1 MAKHLPLLIIGAGP
15 FGLAMSAH
23 AKRAGIEHIVVG
35 KPMEFWK
42 THMPK
47 RMVLRSAC
55 DWHYDPSDEDTIE
68 RYLQTKNLKPN
79 DVEPL
84 ALDFYLGYCD
94 WFQQKNAIETLPA
107 RVHALNLT
115 HDASTCFEAIL
126 EDGMTMTAQN
136 VVVAV
141 GFRYFMNVPESY
153 RASFPA
159 GRFAHTCDFVDLTAL
174 KNKRVLII
182 GGRQSAFEWAA
193 LISEQGADMVYLS
206 YRHPTPVLEKSDW
219 SWVNPLVDMLAIDPG
234 WFRRLNPQE
243 KEALVRRF
251 WAEGRLK
258 LEPWLGRRISK
269 ETIKL
274 LPESQVTGCKELPNR
289 ELEVTVNGVTCIV
302 DQIILA
308 TGYKVNVDQIP
319 FIANGN
325 VLKRLDSKNGFP
337 LLDDHLQSNVPGL
350 FFTSMCATQ
359 DFGPFFAFTA
369 AVRTS
374 AKLIGA
380 ALRG

>member
-23 AKRAGIEHIVVG
+23 AKRADVEHIVVG

-47 RMVLRSAC
+47 RMYLRSAC
-55 DWHYDPSDEDTIE
+55 DWHYDPSDEETIE
-68 RYLQTKNLKPN
+68 RYLQTKNLKSN
-79 DVEPL
+79 EVEPL
-84 ALDFYLGYCD
+84 VLDFYLGYCD

-107 RVHALNLT
+107 RVHALNLM
-115 HDASTCFEAIL
+115 HEASTCFEAIL
-126 EDGMTMTAQN
+126 EDGETMTAQY

-141 GFRYFMNVPESY
+141 GFRYFMNVQESY

-182 GGRQSAFEWAA
+182 GGRGSAVEWAV

-234 WFRRLNPQE
+234 WFRR
-243 KEALVRRF
+243 
-251 WAEGRLK
+251 
-258 LEPWLGRRISK
+258 
-269 ETIKL
+269 
-274 LPESQVTGCKELPNR
+274 
-289 ELEVTVNGVTCIV
+289 
-302 DQIILA
+302 
-308 TGYKVNVDQIP
+308 
-319 FIANGN
+319 
-325 VLKRLDSKNGFP
+325 
-337 LLDDHLQSNVPGL
+337 
-350 FFTSMCATQ
+350 
-359 DFGPFFAFTA
+359 
-369 AVRTS
+369 
-374 AKLIGA
+374 
-380 ALRG
+380 